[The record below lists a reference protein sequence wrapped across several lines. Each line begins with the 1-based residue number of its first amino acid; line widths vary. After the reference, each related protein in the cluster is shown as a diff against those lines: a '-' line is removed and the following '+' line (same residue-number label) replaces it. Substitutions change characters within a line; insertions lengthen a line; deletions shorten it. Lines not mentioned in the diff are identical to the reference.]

1 VQRWRDGASRRD
13 VCGSM
18 TAYRRTGKK
27 RGLSTKQSHRFV
39 DDLLGE
45 DLHAKRVLSLGN
57 GVVGMM
63 HAASLSVHAIG
74 QGLAAANGTNPRHAV
89 KQVDRLLS
97 NRGVDVWDL
106 FGVWV
111 PFVVGSRTEIV
122 VALDWTDFD
131 GDGQSTIAAHM
142 ITRHGRA
149 SPLVWKTAPKETIT
163 DGERNDLED
172 ELLIRLHETVPP
184 GVKVTVLAD
193 RGFGDVKLYEYLDR
207 IGWGYVIRFRNCI
220 HVTDE
225 TGVTRPA
232 KEWLHKGRRARMLRN
247 AKVTA
252 KNYGAHIVCVRAK
265 AMKEAWFLATN
276 RGDLA
281 AAQVVKLY
289 GRRFTIEETFRDL
302 KDPRYGFGL
311 SSARVGRP
319 DRRDRLVFLFAITH
333 ALLTLLGAAS
343 EATGLDRMLKVNT
356 VKTRSHSLFRQGAF
370 WFSAIPNMPD
380 QRLHMLMEAFD
391 SILAEHAVFQEI
403 FGVI

>member
-1 VQRWRDGASRRD
+1 VG
-13 VCGSM
+13 
-18 TAYRRTGKK
+18 
-27 RGLSTKQSHRFV
+27 TKQAHQLV
-39 DDLLGE
+39 EDLLGD
-45 DLHAKRVLSLGN
+45 DLHAKRVLSVGN
-57 GVVGMM
+57 GVVGVM
-63 HAASLSVHAIG
+63 HAAALSVHAIG
-74 QGLAAANGTNPRHAV
+74 QGLAAANGTDPRHGV

-97 NRGVDVWDL
+97 NRKLDVWDL
-106 FGVWV
+106 FRVWV
-111 PFVVGSRTEIV
+111 PFVAGSRSEIV

-149 SPLVWKTAPKETIT
+149 TPLVWKSAPKASIT

-172 ELLIRLHETVPP
+172 EVLIRLREVLPP
-184 GVKVTVLAD
+184 GVHVTVLAD
-193 RGFGDVKLYEYLDR
+193 RGFGDTKLYEYLDS

-225 TGVTRPA
+225 HGVSQPA
-232 KEWLHKGRRARMLRN
+232 KKWLHKGGRARMLRN

-252 KNYGAHIVCVRAK
+252 KEYETHVVCVHAK

-276 RGDLA
+276 RGDLRA
-281 AAQVVKLY
+281 ADVVKLY
-289 GRRFTIEETFRDL
+289 GRRFSIEETFRDL

-311 SSARVGRP
+311 SSARIKNP
-319 DRRDRLVFLFAITH
+319 ARRDRLVFLFAITH

-343 EATGLDRMLKVNT
+343 EATGLDRKLKVNT
-356 VKTRSHSLFRQGAF
+356 VKRRTHSLFRQGAF

-380 QRLHMLMEAFD
+380 ERLRMLMEAFD
-391 SILAEHAVFQEI
+391 GIVTEHAVFREI

>member
-1 VQRWRDGASRRD
+1 MG
-13 VCGSM
+13 
-18 TAYRRTGKK
+18 
-27 RGLSTKQSHRFV
+27 TKQAHQLV
-39 DDLLGE
+39 EDLLGD
-45 DLHAKRVLSLGN
+45 DLHAKRVLSVGN
-57 GVVGMM
+57 GVVGVM
-63 HAASLSVHAIG
+63 HAAALSVHAIG
-74 QGLAAANGTNPRHAV
+74 QGLAAANGTDPRHGV

-97 NRGVDVWDL
+97 NRKLDVWDL
-106 FGVWV
+106 FRVWV
-111 PFVVGSRTEIV
+111 PFVAGSRSEIV

-149 SPLVWKTAPKETIT
+149 TPLVWKSAPKASIT

-172 ELLIRLHETVPP
+172 EVLIRLREVLPP
-184 GVKVTVLAD
+184 GVHVTVLAD
-193 RGFGDVKLYEYLDR
+193 RGFGDTKLYEYLDS

-225 TGVTRPA
+225 HGVSQPA
-232 KEWLHKGRRARMLRN
+232 KKWLHKGGRARMLRN

-252 KNYGAHIVCVRAK
+252 KEYETHVVCVHAK

-276 RGDLA
+276 RGDLRA
-281 AAQVVKLY
+281 ADVVKLY
-289 GRRFTIEETFRDL
+289 GRRFSIEETFRDL

-311 SSARVGRP
+311 SSARIKNP
-319 DRRDRLVFLFAITH
+319 ARRDRLVFLFAITH

-343 EATGLDRMLKVNT
+343 EATGLDRKLKVNT
-356 VKTRSHSLFRQGAF
+356 VKRRTHSLFRQGAF

-380 QRLHMLMEAFD
+380 ERLRMLMEAFD
-391 SILAEHAVFQEI
+391 GIVTEHAVFREI